1 MYSFIS
7 LFKIIYYITI
17 IQQLLADHTPVKET
31 IDLTIT
37 GRSSKA
43 IILRHKSQMRH
54 MACSSDELLEELSAK
69 LPCKRII
76 TVESNIIT
84 AYEK

>member
-1 MYSFIS
+1 MYLFIS
-7 LFKIIYYITI
+7 YFKIMYHITI
-17 IQQLLADHTPVKET
+17 IQQILAEHTPVKET
-31 IDLTIT
+31 IDVTIT

-43 IILRHKSQMRH
+43 IIFCHKSQKRH

-69 LPCKRII
+69 LPCKRKI

>member
-1 MYSFIS
+1 M
-7 LFKIIYYITI
+7 
-17 IQQLLADHTPVKET
+17 ADHTPVKET
-31 IDLTIT
+31 IDVTIT

-43 IILRHKSQMRH
+43 IILRHKSQKRH

-84 AYEK
+84 AYEKYLFLFFPSVEVNSVYSETLY